1 MATKS
6 LQYEYVSDYCVVTFR
21 VDGEDDWSDEQ
32 FDSAGEFDLADYVKT
47 PEDFYLNDTY
57 ELDN

>member
-32 FDSAGEFDLADYVKT
+32 FDSAGEFDLSDYVKT
-47 PEDFYLNDTY
+47 PEDFYLNEAY